1 MFRIVLLVVPL
12 LLFLACTGEGD
23 GPAAVIPLCTPV
35 ENADRGPCEEAESIV
50 DTAIRAG
57 QPVPLPD
64 VPRQIGLIDGG
75 GFPTSHIALRGTFL
89 PDTSRCTPNNPF
101 RAPDFMLDDWGGPD
115 GPGGG
120 KSLHYHC
127 YIDIRANEYYQGD
140 GPSRFTIMIFGW
152 GHGSIPVEAEEDFSQ
167 VLADINAN
175 VMEGGEYIVFVG
187 PSMSLSVEA
196 WQLLGILK
204 VVRGDDGTVTAHS
217 PLRNRWLAEKP
228 DVAAAHIHLLE
239 TPLADVVS
247 RITTVF
253 QEREQKYG
261 GRIGAEEGL
270 TMLRGNINELHQY
283 FEDVGAYDE
292 GEPTPL
298 QPPPSCAVG
307 VPAEE
312 RAGLLQDC
320 NILLGLK
327 DTLRGTAELNWTA
340 VLPIAEWDGVKAENG
355 RVTQVIL
362 LDKGL
367 NGTVP
372 PELGDLTELQ
382 ALWLGTNQL
391 TGTIPGEIANAQGM
405 ESLLLN
411 GNQLTGTIPPEFRAF
426 TSMETLWLHQNQ
438 LSGSIPPELG
448 AMTSLQHLVLSS
460 NSLTGTIPREI
471 STRRTLRILWLS
483 HNDLSGRIPGLFV
496 ALDNLERLHLQG
508 NQLTG
513 AIPRTLTRIADNL
526 EELFLGDN
534 LLTGC
539 IPPELKE
546 VDRNDLD
553 ELSLPD
559 CE

>member
-1 MFRIVLLVVPL
+1 MEVSL
-12 LLFLACTGEGD
+12 
-23 GPAAVIPLCTPV
+23 
-35 ENADRGPCEEAESIV
+35 
-50 DTAIRAG
+50 
-57 QPVPLPD
+57 
-64 VPRQIGLIDGG
+64 
-75 GFPTSHIALRGTFL
+75 
-89 PDTSRCTPNNPF
+89 SRP
-101 RAPDFMLDDWGGPD
+101 
-115 GPGGG
+115 
-120 KSLHYHC
+120 K
-127 YIDIRANEYYQGD
+127 
-140 GPSRFTIMIFGW
+140 
-152 GHGSIPVEAEEDFSQ
+152 EDFSQ

-471 STRRTLRILWLS
+471 STRRTPS
-483 HNDLSGRIPGLFV
+483 YSVAQPQCDLSGRIPGLFV